1 MMEPNKLG
9 DPDAELALEVSVLE
23 VAVPEM
29 LPSAEFSPPWPPF
42 LWAWWDNP
50 EITAL
55 MALGMASTDMGFSC
69 CDFGWPALGRQG
81 LAAQGQEA
89 AHLCRANRG
98 RIFRN

>member
-69 CDFGWPALGRQG
+69 CDFGWVAGTR
-81 LAAQGQEA
+81 AARS
-89 AHLCRANRG
+89 CRSRPGSGASLPR
-98 RIFRN
+98 